1 MKIMK
6 IVGIVFIVL
15 GLYTGY
21 IGLNKLVDNT
31 NQVNFLGIK
40 IDADNEKGQTKGIMF
55 LGAGL
60 LLITGGV
67 FAIKKDSK

>member
-6 IVGIVFIVL
+6 IVGIVCMVL

-21 IGLNKLVDNT
+21 IGLNKLMDST
-31 NQVNFLGIK
+31 NQIKFLGMK

-60 LLITGGV
+60 LLIAGGV
-67 FAIKKDSK
+67 FAIKKES